1 MTPVRSLKN
10 LASRQTTVGGLV
22 VRLHDEPGLRRLS
35 TLLDDLDVE
44 RLARGRLLVEDLG
57 LLLEVVL
64 SLRRA
69 RNEAGRILL
78 AADPFLE

>member
-10 LASRQTTVGGLV
+10 LASRQTVGLV

-35 TLLDDLDVE
+35 TVLDLDVE

-57 LLLEVVL
+57 LLLEVLL

-78 AADPFLE
+78 AADPFLQ

>member
-10 LASRQTTVGGLV
+10 LASRQTVGLV

-35 TLLDDLDVE
+35 TVLDLDVE

-57 LLLEVVL
+57 LLLEVLL

>member
-10 LASRQTTVGGLV
+10 LAPRQTVGLI

-35 TLLDDLDVE
+35 TVPDLDVE